1 MPTLYRYGTEQT
13 GYGGIGTSRAVMTIR
28 AAVKAG
34 GITTKPYTMKEGD
47 RLDIIAHKE
56 YGDGRLWWIIAAA
69 NEVHGTMY
77 AKLGSQ
83 IRIPRDINGIIDE
96 YNRINGL

>member
-69 NEVHGTMY
+69 SNIGWWAQLPPGTHL
-77 AKLGSQ
+77 K
-83 IRIPRDINGIIDE
+83 IPTNIFQVGQMI
-96 YNRINGL
+96 